1 MSTEPVR
8 YQCRHIFT
16 DGHRCA
22 SPCLRQQELCY
33 YHHTTRKP
41 VANPR
46 QRRNR
51 QANFQLPL
59 PEDQSAIQASL
70 GEVLR
75 RIAANDIDPR
85 RAGLLLY
92 GLQIA
97 SLNLP
102 KPTQKRSDQPPAT
115 LVEEVVADP
124 TLGNL
129 APRAEFEQSRSF
141 IGNLLHELRNP
152 RPIPAP
158 TELPSPSPR
167 ESQPLTPT
175 TTPATVIPTLQA
187 VATQPLPPPRNLL
200 RYPRRFA
207 PTDHILPRQRTLLN
221 DSRTAQLP
229 FAASHRLTT
238 EEQKIDMT
246 LHRTRSITLPLA
258 LAAILLAGSPLLNA
272 QEGAPT
278 QALVSV
284 ESKTNLT
291 PTPDAITL
299 KVDNHV
305 TPLTGFSR
313 VIPAGAQI
321 ALLIDDGLRESVGRE
336 LGSLRNFITSLPA
349 GTQIF
354 VGYMQNGRVLPV
366 QDFTTD
372 YAAAAK
378 SLRVPLGMPGLSASP
393 YFCVTEFLKEWRPV
407 SADANGQPVRKARF
421 ILMITD
427 GVDPYNGS
435 VSMANQNSPYV
446 DQASN
451 AAQITGVPIYSIYFA
466 DAGIH
471 GGAANFSGQSYLSQI
486 AEASGGRAYYEGT
499 GNPVSMVPFL
509 KQFQHDVS
517 ETYIASFNAPG
528 DQKLVRIKVSTKLP
542 KTKLTAPQE
551 VRPGIL
557 IGPATQQ

>member
-41 VANPR
+41 IANPR

-70 GEVLR
+70 GEVIR

-102 KPTQKRSDQPPAT
+102 KNTQKRTDQPEET
-115 LVEEVVADP
+115 LVEEVVSDP

-141 IGNLLHELRNP
+141 IGNLLHELRKP
-152 RPIPAP
+152 HPSSIPIEP
-158 TELPSPSPR
+158 TPSSPHQ
-167 ESQPLTPT
+167 SQPLTP
-175 TTPATVIPTLQA
+175 ATIIPTLQA
-187 VATQPLPPPRNLL
+187 AALPPLPPPRNHL
-200 RYPRRFA
+200 RHPRPIA
-207 PTDHILPRQRTLLN
+207 SPTCTHPRQRTLL
-221 DSRTAQLP
+221 DDTPKAQST

-246 LHRTRSITLPLA
+246 RSRTRFTLPLA
-258 LAAILLAGSPLLNA
+258 LAAIVLAGSPLLHA
-272 QEGAPT
+272 QEGAST

-284 ESKTNLT
+284 ESKANLT
-291 PTPDAITL
+291 PTPDTLTL

-305 TPLTGFSR
+305 TPLTGFTR
-313 VIPAGAQI
+313 VLPAGAQI

-336 LGSLRNFITSLPA
+336 LGSLRSFVNSLPA

-354 VGYMQNGRVLPV
+354 IGYMQNGRVLPV

-378 SLRVPLGMPGLSASP
+378 SIRVPLGMPGLSASP
-393 YFCVTEFLKEWRPV
+393 YFCVTDFLKNWRPV
-407 SADANGQPVRKARF
+407 TADASGQPVRKARF
-421 ILMITD
+421 VLMITD

-435 VSMANQNSPYV
+435 VSIANQNSPYV
-446 DQASN
+446 DEASK

-466 DAGIH
+466 DAGIR

-517 ETYIASFNAPG
+517 ETYIASFNAPS
-528 DQKLVRIKVSTKLP
+528 DQKLVRVKVSTKLP
-542 KTKLTAPQE
+542 KTKLTAPEQ

-557 IGPATQQ
+557 IGPAPQQ